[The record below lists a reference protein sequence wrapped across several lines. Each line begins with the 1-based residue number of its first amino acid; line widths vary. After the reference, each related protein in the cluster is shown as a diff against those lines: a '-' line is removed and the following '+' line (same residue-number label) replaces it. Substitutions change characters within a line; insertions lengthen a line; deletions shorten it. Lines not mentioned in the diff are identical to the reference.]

1 MPSVAVLRYTKISQ
15 NADISIL
22 FTLMITYIFLGKKQE
37 TSILS
42 FILTL
47 AFLQNLKKSR

>member
-1 MPSVAVLRYTKISQ
+1 MPSVAVLRYAKMSQ

-22 FTLMITYIFLGKKQE
+22 FTFIITYIFLGEKQE
-37 TSILS
+37 TSIIS
-42 FILTL
+42 FVLTL